1 MAWKLLALLSLLGGA
16 SAAASEQ
23 SIEDLMASLKGMPG
37 MEGIKMFTADDLKNM
52 DPEKMAQQMAG
63 GRGGRPKRRTRGQW
77 KRELIA
83 FYESH
88 GLQDKIAGVDAALD
102 KWKGREQKMWD
113 ALQTKYADLI
123 ASKAEENAIE
133 ANEAEERM
141 AKAEAAA
148 DAAFKKEL

>member
-1 MAWKLLALLSLLGGA
+1 
-16 SAAASEQ
+16 
-23 SIEDLMASLKGMPG
+23 
-37 MEGIKMFTADDLKNM
+37 M

-113 ALQTKYADLI
+113 ALQTKCDGSSCVAWLPRFHLPHAQPI
-123 ASKAEENAIE
+123 GFSLAAVTPASSPS
-133 ANEAEERM
+133 
-141 AKAEAAA
+141 
-148 DAAFKKEL
+148 D